1 MPPDLIMKVIMS
13 RVRGSNL
20 FMATVIGRFSFILA
34 MSLIGACGEQSPPPA
49 PAPEI
54 RVVEVIQRDQPVFT
68 ELVGETH
75 GAADVP
81 IRARVEGALLGL
93 HFTEGATVAKG
104 DLLYTIDPTPYE
116 TLVVEAEVYLA
127 QAQIRVAD
135 ENADLARIRPL
146 VEIGAASEMELDS
159 AVAQYE
165 AAVGGVRAAEARVQR
180 EKIRL
185 GYTRIE
191 APIDGRI
198 GMTAAKPGEFV
209 GSPPNPMVLNSIS
222 DVDPIRVRFTL
233 DERNY
238 IRLARKRV
246 TQGLGEAVEDKNP
259 ESKFELIL
267 ADGTLHTHRGRLVAT
282 DEKINRDTGTFTA
295 EAEFP
300 NPDELVLAGQFA
312 RVRVEID
319 RLENAILVPQRAIR
333 ELQGIFQVYVV
344 DADGSISLRVVEP
357 GYKIDRLQVIEKG
370 LESGEQIAI
379 EIARLRSDMTIVP
392 RLTQLNQ
399 DGSVVEESA
408 PADPVNRPA
417 EKGP

>member
-1 MPPDLIMKVIMS
+1 MS
-13 RVRGSNL
+13 RASSSSLRVV
-20 FMATVIGRFSFILA
+20 AVTGRFSMFLA
-34 MSLIGACGEQSPPPA
+34 IFSLVACGDRTPTPA
-49 PAPEI
+49 TLPEI
-54 RVVEVIQRDQPVFT
+54 RVIEVIQRDQPVFT

-75 GAADVP
+75 GVFDVP
-81 IRARVEGALLGL
+81 IRARVEGAILAM

-104 DLLYTIDPTPYE
+104 ELLYTIDPTLYE

-127 QAQIRVAD
+127 QARIRATD
-135 ENADLARIRPL
+135 KSADLARIRPL
-146 VEIGAASEMELDS
+146 VEIGAASKMEVDS
-159 AVAQYE
+159 AAAQYE
-165 AAVGGVRAAEARVQR
+165 AAVGGVQAAEARVKR
-180 EKIRL
+180 EQIRL

-198 GMTAAKPGEFV
+198 GMTAATAGEFV
-209 GSPPNPMVLNSIS
+209 GSPPNPVVLNSIS
-222 DVDPIRVRFTL
+222 AVNPIRVRFAL

-246 TQGLGEAVEDKNP
+246 TQGLGEAVEDKIQ
-259 ESKFELIL
+259 EFKFELIL
-267 ADGTLHTHRGRLVAT
+267 ADGTTHTHRGRLVAT
-282 DEKINRDTGTFTA
+282 DEKINPDTGTFTA

-344 DADGSISLRVVEP
+344 DADGSTSLRVVEP

-370 LESGEQIAI
+370 LEPGEQIAI

-399 DGSVVEESA
+399 DGSVVEEPRSVE
-408 PADPVNRPA
+408 PVNRA
-417 EKGP
+417 EEKGH